1 MKSYYEIFGIQ
12 PDATSE
18 AVTAAYQRLQAQ
30 YQAERIRGLDE
41 DIQRV
46 ARQRVQ
52 ELEQAYAVLND
63 PQSRQEYDRTHGF
76 GQPETPAAAPV
87 AHAAQNQHGL
97 SPRERWYAVGGVVLA
112 LLLIGVVWMLTD
124 RTELPSVGEMNRRAP
139 DISLPTLAGDELRLS
154 DYRGQVV
161 LVNFWGTWCEPC
173 IRETP
178 ALQAAYTELKDQG
191 LVIVG
196 VNLTDDE
203 IRQGNSLEDVQAFV
217 DQFQVSY
224 PIALDMEGEA
234 TRAFRVFP
242 LPTSFFIDPAG
253 NIRFVRVS
261 EITADEVTVLFE
273 ELQAEATAQR

>member
-1 MKSYYEIFGIQ
+1 
-12 PDATSE
+12 A
-18 AVTAAYQRLQAQ
+18 
-30 YQAERIRGLDE
+30 
-41 DIQRV
+41 RV
-46 ARQRVQ
+46 I
-52 ELEQAYAVLND
+52 
-63 PQSRQEYDRTHGF
+63 
-76 GQPETPAAAPV
+76 AAAPPLPDRVPPGDRAGHIDV
-87 AHAAQNQHGL
+87 AYCTAHGIPVTNCPDYCVIEVAEHA
-97 SPRERWYAVGGVVLA
+97 LA

-242 LPTSFFIDPAG
+242 LPTSFFIDRRG
-253 NIRFVRVS
+253 IFVLC
-261 EITADEVTVLFE
+261 E
-273 ELQAEATAQR
+273 